1 MWYGK
6 PRISRNSG
14 RALGRLL
21 RFRPVSVYVLL
32 WKAKWSKENGFGR
45 IPQPSTISGK
55 NNSKVLSQW
64 VFRLK
69 FLIFIIIILAVFNKY
84 SLDDLFLS
92 LSHFHNFSRG
102 KRPKR
107 SAVMPIANMF
117 TSQQEEVGEAPYCL
131 SKTSPHV
138 WVPFEHSFFSSKY
151 IQKCES
157 SHLIWRIMASF
168 CSRMLP

>member
-84 SLDDLFLS
+84 SLDDFFPIFIIFQGARDQKDPLWCQLQTCLPPSGKKWGRRPIVYQKHRRMSESRLNTPFFRLNISRNVS
-92 LSHFHNFSRG
+92 L
-102 KRPKR
+102 
-107 SAVMPIANMF
+107 PI
-117 TSQQEEVGEAPYCL
+117 
-131 SKTSPHV
+131 
-138 WVPFEHSFFSSKY
+138 
-151 IQKCES
+151 
-157 SHLIWRIMASF
+157 
-168 CSRMLP
+168 